1 MIIATGEERGP
12 WRLVH
17 NAVPVLANLM
27 GNCEDGFPPKQ
38 GRKFFTTDEKDERR
52 FKMVVIVVFVLIVVC
67 SALSG
72 WENPEGV
79 ACL

>member
-1 MIIATGEERGP
+1 M
-12 WRLVH
+12 
-17 NAVPVLANLM
+17 ANLM
-27 GNCEDGFPPKQ
+27 ANWEYGFSPKQ
-38 GRKFFTTDEKDERR
+38 GWKFFTTDEKDERR
-52 FKMVVIVVFVLIVVC
+52 FKMVVIVVVVLIVVC